1 MTDDPSQPS
10 KTPPPGFPGYRN
22 RSDRSGLDYIDTARE
37 YGHMEGKFL
46 RYLFTLRLRTRN
58 PFYLGAMLILGLATL
73 LPMIAIVV
81 ENAKHTPLIFCFSL
95 PFIAF
100 GIALLGNFLINL
112 NRIIGGGADALEDE
126 TIEKVTRCKRPGIRR
141 KIRYPEREK

>member
-58 PFYLGAMLILGLATL
+58 PFYLGAMLILGLAAL
-73 LPMIAIVV
+73 LPMIAVV
-81 ENAKHTPLIFCFSL
+81 AELSRYSELLCLGLPIF
-95 PFIAF
+95 AF
-100 GIALLGNFLINL
+100 GVALLGNFTINL
-112 NRIIGGGADALEDE
+112 YRILNVRAENSEDHLVNN
-126 TIEKVTRCKRPGIRR
+126 TVHRKHTHIRR